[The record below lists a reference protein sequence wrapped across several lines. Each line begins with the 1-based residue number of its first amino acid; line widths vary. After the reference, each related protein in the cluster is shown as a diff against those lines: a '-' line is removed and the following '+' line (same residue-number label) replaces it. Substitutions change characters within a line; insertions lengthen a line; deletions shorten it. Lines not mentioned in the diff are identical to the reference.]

1 MFTGIVE
8 AKGRIASIVTTGDA
22 AILTVEGPQV
32 LADARHGDS
41 IAVNG
46 VCLTL
51 TDFDAE
57 RFTVDVMRESLERT
71 SLGALQDG
79 SPVNLERAMRVD
91 SRFGGHVVQGH
102 VDATTRVVAVEP
114 GERWTVVRFG
124 LPPHLAP
131 YVVEKGSVTL
141 DGVSLTVAAR
151 DEASFSVCLIPT
163 TLDLTTFGAVAVG
176 DVVNVEVDVLA
187 KYVEQIMRPR
197 IAALEAR
204 LDRGQGE
211 ERA

>member
-151 DEASFSVCLIPT
+151 DEASFSVSLIPT

>member
-8 AKGRIASIVTTGDA
+8 AQGRVDSIVTTSDA
-22 AILTVEGPQV
+22 AILTIEGAEV
-32 LADARHGDS
+32 LADAHHGDS

-51 TDFDAE
+51 TDFDAA
-57 RFTVDVMRESLERT
+57 RFTVDVMKESLDRT
-71 SLGALQDG
+71 SLGALREG
-79 SPVNLERAMRVD
+79 SVVNLERAMRVD

-102 VDATTRVVAVEP
+102 VDGTARVVGIEP
-114 GERWTVVRFG
+114 GQRWTVVRFD
-124 LPPHLAP
+124 LPSRLAP

-151 DEASFSVCLIPT
+151 DASTFGVSLIPT
-163 TLDLTTFGAVAVG
+163 TLELTTLGGVAVG

-187 KYVEQIMRPR
+187 KYVEQLMGPR

-204 LDRGQGE
+204 LDGHEGQV
-211 ERA
+211 RP